1 MKLTC
6 QSKRHR
12 TWGSPWC
19 WRRRPTSWSP
29 ITKIVLFQTKF
40 RNVFFGFFF
49 NDDRLSLKSLFVTF
63 IGSFFR
69 LSVSS
74 PLPLPASKIIFFWSL
89 KKNIFNPKFIFKM
102 SPNTM
107 EGPAP
112 SHGRRSWRRAWPAL
126 ACCMFNTKSPT
137 DGPATFNRTI
147 HAKHTRARFICTR
160 TLLWWK
166 KTGF

>member
-1 MKLTC
+1 M
-6 QSKRHR
+6 
-12 TWGSPWC
+12 
-19 WRRRPTSWSP
+19 
-29 ITKIVLFQTKF
+29 
-40 RNVFFGFFF
+40 FFDLFF

-69 LSVSS
+69 LSVSP

-107 EGPAP
+107 DGPAP

-126 ACCMFNTKSPT
+126 ACCMFNTKL
-137 DGPATFNRTI
+137 NRQQIVRLFSIEQFTSGTQD
-147 HAKHTRARFICTR
+147 HVSDPSGHFCGGKNWLLEVNCHLYSLPLTHSHTHIFDTR
-160 TLLWWK
+160 
-166 KTGF
+166 